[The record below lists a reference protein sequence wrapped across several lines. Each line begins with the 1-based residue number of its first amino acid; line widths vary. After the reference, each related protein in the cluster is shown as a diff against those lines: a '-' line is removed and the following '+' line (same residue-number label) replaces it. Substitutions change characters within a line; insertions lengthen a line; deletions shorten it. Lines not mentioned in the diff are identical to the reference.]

1 MNNCNIFHSI
11 FRECLLQNSNEDVR
25 ATLQR
30 VVPGLKDFSFS
41 GPKRPVE
48 YEVRVVQVVAT
59 TTSATS
65 TSASTSVT
73 PSTTVTAATTTTA
86 SSTASVVV
94 ASGGNAPSTTSKVQ
108 YVYKQG
114 GQTVLIDYPMNEE
127 AFSKLKT
134 TTSTLV
140 VKPPSQQPQQVMIS
154 TPKVL
159 MSSSVDTLA
168 NSLIS
173 QITAP
178 VNVPAASGSTTGKVI
193 YQ

>member
-1 MNNCNIFHSI
+1 MNYCNIFNST

-73 PSTTVTAATTTTA
+73 PSTTVTAASTTTA
-86 SSTASVVV
+86 SSTSSVV
-94 ASGGNAPSTTSKVQ
+94 ASGGTAPSTTSKVQ

>member
-1 MNNCNIFHSI
+1 M
-11 FRECLLQNSNEDVR
+11 
-25 ATLQR
+25 
-30 VVPGLKDFSFS
+30 PGLNDKSFF

-48 YEVRVVQVVAT
+48 YEVRVVHV
-59 TTSATS
+59 SH
-65 TSASTSVT
+65 ASTAS
-73 PSTTVTAATTTTA
+73 STRPTTTTA
-86 SSTASVVV
+86 NASPTNNNSSRPQIEAATSASSSNSATVVTNTA
-94 ASGGNAPSTTSKVQ
+94 TTSKVQ

>member
-1 MNNCNIFHSI
+1 M
-11 FRECLLQNSNEDVR
+11 
-25 ATLQR
+25 
-30 VVPGLKDFSFS
+30 PGLKDFSFS

-86 SSTASVVV
+86 SSTASVV

>member
-1 MNNCNIFHSI
+1 MNYCNIFNST

-73 PSTTVTAATTTTA
+73 PSTTVTAASTTTA
-86 SSTASVVV
+86 SSTSVV
-94 ASGGNAPSTTSKVQ
+94 ASGGTAPSTTSKVQ

-178 VNVPAASGSTTGKVI
+178 VNVPAASGSTTGKFI